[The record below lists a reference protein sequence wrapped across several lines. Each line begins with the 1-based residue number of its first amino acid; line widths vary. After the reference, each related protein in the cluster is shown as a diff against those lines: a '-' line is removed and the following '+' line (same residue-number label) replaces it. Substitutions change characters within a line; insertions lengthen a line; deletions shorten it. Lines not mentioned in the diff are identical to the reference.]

1 VAQGLIESSARQT
14 EAPEERQSYS
24 VTPATVIATC
34 DSSKEMRVQVRIPAF
49 PSIQPWVRV
58 SVPMA
63 GPQRGM
69 FFMPQVDDEVLLAFN
84 QGDVRESYVIGSVW
98 NGVDKPPASDT
109 NDAVDKRIIRTP
121 KGLEIFFD
129 DSVPSLTLTINVPKN
144 TKAGSKSAAT
154 VNAAQSQGGENQK
167 NDTVPSITIDKKK
180 IIIRRASG
188 ANHDNDQQIITL
200 DDNGITLEAKKGDI
214 VLKTEKGK
222 VQIEAKSIEIKS
234 SQQTEITASGGN
246 CVIKGQQVQIN

>member
-1 VAQGLIESSARQT
+1 MAQALIESSAKET
-14 EAPEERQSYS
+14 EATAERQSYS
-24 VTPATVIATC
+24 VTPAIVIATC
-34 DSSKEMRVQVRIPAF
+34 DSNKNMRVQVRIPAL
-49 PSIQPWVRV
+49 PGVEPWVRV

-109 NDAVDKRIIRTP
+109 NDAVNKRIIRTP

-129 DSVPSLTLTINVPKN
+129 DSVPSLTLTINPPQN
-144 TKAGSKSAAT
+144 TKKG
-154 VNAAQSQGGENQK
+154 AQGQGGTDQNS
-167 NDTVPSITIDKKK
+167 DTIPSITIDKKK
-180 IIIRRASG
+180 IVIKRASG
-188 ANHDNDQQIITL
+188 ANHDNDQQIITI

-222 VQIEAKSIEIKS
+222 VQIDAKSIEIKS
-234 SQQTEITASGGN
+234 SQQTEIKASGGN
-246 CVIKGQQVQIN
+246 CIVKGQQVQIN

>member
-1 VAQGLIESSARQT
+1 VAQALIESGAKQT
-14 EAPEERQSYS
+14 EAPAERQSYS

-34 DSSKEMRVQVRIPAF
+34 DSSKQMRVQVRIPAL
-49 PSIQPWVRV
+49 PGVEPWVRV
-58 SVPMA
+58 AVPMA

-109 NDAVDKRIIRTP
+109 NDAVNKRIIRTP

-129 DSVPSLTLTINVPKN
+129 DSGPSLTLTINPPKN

-154 VNAAQSQGGENQK
+154 VNGAQSQGGGSQ
-167 NDTVPSITIDKKK
+167 NDTVPSISFDKDK

-222 VQIEAKSIEIKS
+222 VQIQAKSIEIKS
-234 SQQTEITASGGN
+234 SQQTEINASGGN
-246 CVIKGQQVQIN
+246 CIVKGQQVQIN